1 MSWKPPLDGTFKINI
16 DRSYYS
22 SSNQDASG
30 GLICDS
36 LGNPRA
42 TFHLN
47 LSLCYRLKMRIHVS
61 WELNLHHVIF
71 EMDSLAVVHI
81 VPRGSFISALLKPLF
96 KGILNQL
103 LMRVWQPFISHIY
116 REPIKVLIFWQTL
129 ATKVV
134 LLWLDSFSSPMLRM
148 ILSEEARGP
157 MSCSAI
163 VSFLV
168 SPIIKKKS

>member
-1 MSWKPPLDGTFKINI
+1 NGSIAICRIDAMTLRSLLCISYVIEKSLKRHKQFDFPLNLLHKIKARI
-16 DRSYYS
+16 AFVDFGSPYIS
-22 SSNQDASG
+22 AIMLLPKDASG

-96 KGILNQL
+96 KVIRESLS
-103 LMRVWQPFISHIY
+103 FI
-116 REPIKVLIFWQTL
+116 
-129 ATKVV
+129 
-134 LLWLDSFSSPMLRM
+134 
-148 ILSEEARGP
+148 
-157 MSCSAI
+157 
-163 VSFLV
+163 LV
-168 SPIIKKKS
+168 SSLVDGRQVVVTVAGLVVNGR

>member
-81 VPRGSFISALLKPLF
+81 VHRGSFISALLKPLF

-103 LMRVWQPFISHIY
+103 LMRV
-116 REPIKVLIFWQTL
+116 
-129 ATKVV
+129 
-134 LLWLDSFSSPMLRM
+134 
-148 ILSEEARGP
+148 
-157 MSCSAI
+157 
-163 VSFLV
+163 
-168 SPIIKKKS
+168 